1 MWNYHNI
8 VNQLYFNIKCKVK
21 KKKKKKEYN
30 FEGVSNY

>member
-21 KKKKKKEYN
+21 KKKKKEYN